1 MSITM
6 NTVST
11 IPFPTGT
18 PETLIVEALDSL
30 PLFHRVN
37 ETNLGILELNVINEL
52 VDLKEKLGNKVF
64 SKLLQSRYP
73 LTAKEIAQKL
83 GMAELKQNLE
93 DAGLLNPTT
102 LEALLQIGTEGCA
115 ALAKGSAEL
124 ATTLISKVFKVAG
137 VTIPTLRALVRREN
151 KGFNPLP
158 SREEIAGFQPTTL
171 ITITKP
177 GRQKN
182 WVAEVIDTPDILG
195 RVQVRLVKTNRKKTL
210 FWWEIELH
218 QLTTPNLEEEVPPAS
233 LPPIIKQFVL
243 QDTDG
248 KYGGLSE
255 NDVESVRDYAETCA
269 RQDATEDTGLI
280 AIKWKHLLEAV
291 ERFNLVPVE
300 SVLEIL
306 ESVPPAS
313 SEPPALSESP
323 APPSQ
328 KLIKDIAWTRKQL
341 VALQEE
347 IDKCVEWETKGLLKQ
362 KQLHAQLRLDKAL
375 NALCGEVVQGP
386 VDVDESVDLGPAS
399 EIIAQLETERDSLL
413 NQIEKLTSQL
423 HTHLDAPALTDGIGP
438 VKLQGSGDVVGPVDH
453 VQAPATEI
461 IAKLETER
469 DSLLHEI
476 NNLKNKLQTGST
488 GTPTP
493 APNNL
498 DYQFEPVTQIE
509 QLKPGDCIRI
519 GAPNRDLKFGDVVVE
534 ITEFG
539 EIKTQWFG
547 TLNNKDLELGWKF
560 EKVVNPLHNLTTLPS
575 PQPISEDWKQLDG
588 PLYEI
593 VEMVNARGGDVRLEP
608 VKGCKILQ
616 HPTPSDK
623 WYRFLTPTGHK
634 IAKSAIDGEWVKE
647 QSLVDC
653 ELDF

>member
-1 MSITM
+1 M
-6 NTVST
+6 NTSCA
-11 IPFPTGT
+11 ISFPKDT
-18 PETLIVEALDSL
+18 PEALITEALDSF
-30 PLFHRVN
+30 PLFHRLN
-37 ETNLGILELNVINEL
+37 ETNRPVLELNVINEL

-73 LTAKEIAQKL
+73 LTAKEITQKL

-124 ATTLISKVFKVAG
+124 ATTLINQVFNVAG

-158 SREEIAGFQPTTL
+158 SKEEIAIYQPTTL
-171 ITITKP
+171 VTITKP

-218 QLTTPNLEEEVPPAS
+218 QLTTPDVEEEVPPAS
-233 LPPIIKQFVL
+233 LPSIIKQFVL

-269 RQDATEDTGLI
+269 RKDASEDTGLVV
-280 AIKWKHLLEAV
+280 IKWKHLLEAV

-300 SVLEIL
+300 SVLQIL
-306 ESVPPAS
+306 EQVPPAPS
-313 SEPPALSESP
+313 ESPAPSEPPATSVSP

-328 KLIKDIAWTRKQL
+328 KLIKDIAWTRKHM
-341 VALQEE
+341 AGLQEE
-347 IDKCVEWETKGLLKQ
+347 IDKCVEWETKGLLMQ
-362 KQLHAQLRLDKAL
+362 KRLHAQLRLDKAL
-375 NALCGEVVQGP
+375 NTLCGEVTTEAVNLDRP
-386 VDVDESVDLGPAS
+386 VD
-399 EIIAQLETERDSLL
+399 
-413 NQIEKLTSQL
+413 
-423 HTHLDAPALTDGIGP
+423 LDG
-438 VKLQGSGDVVGPVDH
+438 
-453 VQAPATEI
+453 PATEI
-461 IAKLETER
+461 ITKLETER
-469 DSLLHEI
+469 NNLLEEI
-476 NNLKNKLQTGST
+476 NNLKSQLVNGST
-488 GTPTP
+488 GTPP
-493 APNNL
+493 ANNL
-498 DYQFEPVTQIE
+498 DYQFEPMLNVNDF
-509 QLKPGDCIRI
+509 KVGDCIRI
-519 GAPNRDLKFGDVVVE
+519 GAPDRDLKFGDVVVE

-560 EKVVNPLHNLTTLPS
+560 EKVINPLQHLTTLPS
-575 PQPISEDWKQLDG
+575 PQPISEEWKNLDG

-593 VEMVNARGGDVRLEP
+593 VEMVNARGNDVRLEP
-608 VKGCKILQ
+608 IKGCKILQ
-616 HPTPSDK
+616 HPRFADH
-623 WYRFLTPTGHK
+623 WYQFLSPTGLK
-634 IAKSAIDGEWVKE
+634 LSKPSIDGEWVKE
-647 QSLVDC
+647 QSLTDC